1 MVQDPPDGEV
11 CLELLPGDTKGF
23 FFFFNNKLGVIQGA
37 IAMQLHLV

>member
-1 MVQDPPDGEV
+1 MGRFALS
-11 CLELLPGDTKGF
+11 CYLEIPRAF